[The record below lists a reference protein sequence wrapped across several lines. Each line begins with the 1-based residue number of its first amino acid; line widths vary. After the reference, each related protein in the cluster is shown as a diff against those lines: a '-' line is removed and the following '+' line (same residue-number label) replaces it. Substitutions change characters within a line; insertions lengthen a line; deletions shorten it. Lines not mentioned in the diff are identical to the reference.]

1 MQAQALPQAAFF
13 LFIEAALG
21 GAIVLAWLAMFEAV
35 PRGFT
40 IFTGACLALLLA
52 LAIWLR
58 LSFPGD
64 ALPLIGVAS
73 VVLGGLALGSSLV
86 ALSLGHWY
94 LVAPGMPLRPLVRVT
109 FVLLG
114 ALLAQA
120 LWVVGDLVLAGTDL
134 SAYAV
139 FLGVRV
145 LFGLVIPVPATFMT
159 WRTARIRSLD
169 SATGLLYIVVALVLA
184 GEITARSLFFLTGI
198 AT

>member
-1 MQAQALPQAAFF
+1 VQAQALPQAAFF
-13 LFIEAALG
+13 LFLEAALG
-21 GAIVLAWLAMFEAV
+21 GALVLAWLALFEGV

-40 IFTGACLALLLA
+40 IFTGACLAVVLVLA
-52 LAIWLR
+52 VWLR
-58 LSFPGD
+58 LSFPGQV
-64 ALPLIGVAS
+64 LPLNAFPSVA
-73 VVLGGLALGSSLV
+73 LGALALGSSLV

-114 ALLAQA
+114 ALLAQL
-120 LWVVGDLVLAGTDL
+120 LWVIADLLVAGTDS

-139 FLGVRV
+139 FLAVRI
-145 LFGLVIPVPATFMT
+145 LFGLVIPVPATLMT